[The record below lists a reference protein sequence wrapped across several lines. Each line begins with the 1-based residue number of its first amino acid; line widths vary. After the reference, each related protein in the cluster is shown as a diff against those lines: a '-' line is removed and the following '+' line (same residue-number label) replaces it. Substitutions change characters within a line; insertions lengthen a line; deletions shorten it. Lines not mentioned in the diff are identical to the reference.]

1 MLTAGKQKMAEWLR
15 KNSRYRVVV
24 ALVLLAGLCGRP
36 NDAIAQGAPPA
47 AKPGGDQAQQLQKM
61 IEDVFKGASPATK
74 ADGDQAQQIQKMMEG
89 FFNGVLD
96 GAGNQ
101 QTPDNS
107 ANIQKLFEK
116 LIEAEG
122 GKGEQA
128 KAQACLL
135 PIMIPRI
142 PGQNDKNANPE
153 DKAKSDELDSHFSNH
168 IAVAFKKEWENLLE
182 ITRKGLDLEQEI
194 KEWTLPA
201 PRELYRAELWGNHG
215 LAYLGTAAGR
225 PGAKYR
231 AGDRSSEEGPRNLPP
246 GNSKFS
252 LESRMQVYDVG
263 GPCEFRGRLHPADP
277 RRTGGKFRA
286 CHCRAGGGAR
296 HIES

>member
-142 PGQNDKNANPE
+142 PGQNDKMPTQRTRRNPTSWTRIFQIILPWPL
-153 DKAKSDELDSHFSNH
+153 KRSGKICSKS
-168 IAVAFKKEWENLLE
+168 
-182 ITRKGLDLEQEI
+182 
-194 KEWTLPA
+194 
-201 PRELYRAELWGNHG
+201 
-215 LAYLGTAAGR
+215 
-225 PGAKYR
+225 PGKV
-231 AGDRSSEEGPRNLPP
+231 S
-246 GNSKFS
+246 
-252 LESRMQVYDVG
+252 
-263 GPCEFRGRLHPADP
+263 
-277 RRTGGKFRA
+277 
-286 CHCRAGGGAR
+286 
-296 HIES
+296 I